1 MHGREALGRI
11 NIRGLGW
18 IAVAVLV
25 ALGCFRSAVARQATV
40 LPKVTPVRES
50 DAVCSNCH
58 RQIYDRYMSTP
69 MANASGLAEQGVIP
83 GTYTNAASGV
93 TYQIVEKDGA
103 VWLLY
108 DRPGEGSLHGRQKLD
123 YFMGSGNHAR
133 TYLYAID
140 GYWFETPIAYYS
152 EKRAYDM
159 RPSLEAEKEMPFNLP
174 QNFECMRCHMNG
186 AQLEDPGTRN
196 HYRGLPFLHGG
207 IACEDCHGDSSA
219 HVASGG
225 EASMLSIAKL
235 DPDRQ
240 VAICLLCH
248 LEGDA
253 SVRRP
258 GRSLVNYKPGDEIAD
273 YMSYF
278 VLAGARAAN
287 RGVSEVEGLNLSKCR
302 QMSGPKMSCL
312 TCHDPHYS
320 PPAQEKGA
328 FYRAKCL
335 ICHSGAKDGTA
346 HFRQPDCVGCHMPK
360 RGAPDLAHSV
370 WTDHRILAS
379 PDAALA
385 VQPAEAAALTSVPG
399 VKSEATP
406 RDVALGYYSLVTNGD
421 ASAAVRAWTSLQDVV
436 SADRGDS
443 EAVAALGFLD
453 YLRGDRAQAAVFY
466 QSALALDP
474 GNFNVAIDLGVL
486 LARTEPERAAALWS
500 AVFEKNQDITE
511 LGMNIATL
519 QCDLGASEQAEAAL
533 KRVLMYSPDHRA
545 ARDELREIQSGARTC
560 PPHSSQR

>member
-1 MHGREALGRI
+1 VGKI
-11 NIRGLGW
+11 DIRGQGW
-18 IAVAVLV
+18 IAVVLLI
-25 ALGCFRSAVARQATV
+25 ALGTIRSAVARQGTV
-40 LPKVTPVRES
+40 PPTVTPVRES

-83 GTYTNAASGV
+83 GTYVNSASGV

-108 DRPGEGSLHGRQKLD
+108 DRPGEGNLHGRQKLE

-133 TYLYAID
+133 TYLYAIQ

-152 EKRAYDM
+152 EKRGYDM
-159 RPSLEAEKEMPFNLP
+159 RPSLQAEKEMPFNLP

-196 HYRGLPFLHGG
+196 HYTGLPFLHGG

-225 EASMLSIAKL
+225 RASMLSITKL

-253 SVRRP
+253 SVARP

-278 VLAGARAAN
+278 VVAGARAAN
-287 RGVSEVEGLNLSKCR
+287 RGVSEVEGLYLSRCR
-302 QMSGPKMSCL
+302 QVSGPKMSCL

-320 PPAQEKGA
+320 PPAEEKGA
-328 FYRAKCL
+328 FYRSKCV
-335 ICHSGAKDGTA
+335 ICHSGAKYRTA
-346 HFRQPDCVGCHMPK
+346 HFRQTDCTGCHMPK
-360 RGAPDLAHSV
+360 REAPDLAHSV
-370 WTDHRILAS
+370 WTDHRILAN
-379 PDAALA
+379 PDAALS
-385 VQPAEAAALTSVPG
+385 VQTAEAAELTPVPG

-406 RDVALGYYSLVTNGD
+406 RDLALGYYSLVTNGD
-421 ASAAVRAWTSLQDVV
+421 TSVAMRAWTSLQGVV
-436 SADRGDS
+436 SADLRDS
-443 EAVAALGFLD
+443 EAVAALGFLY
-453 YLRGDRAQAAVFY
+453 YLRGDRAQAAVLY
-466 QSALALDP
+466 QSALRLDP
-474 GNFNVAIDLGVL
+474 NNFNVAIDLGVL
-486 LARTEPERAAALWS
+486 RARTEPHRAAQLWS
-500 AVFEKNQDITE
+500 EVFEKNQDITE

-519 QCDLGASEQAEAAL
+519 QCELGVPEQAEAAL
-533 KRVLMYSPDHRA
+533 ERVLIYSPDHQA
-545 ARDELREIQSGARTC
+545 ARDELTEIQSGVRTC